1 MSRIIKV
8 VFVLLA
14 SLAGIVAVAA
24 VAFLL
29 FFDPND
35 YKDEISAGV
44 KDATGRDLAIDGDL
58 SVSIFPW
65 LAIEM
70 GHTTLGNAEGF
81 GDEPFLEFDEARLSV
96 KILPLIVSQ
105 TAEIGTAALD
115 GLSVNLEVA
124 ANGRTNWDDLSEVGE
139 SEPVET
145 PDGDTGPAEFNVSGI
160 SVSNA
165 KLRYADAQSG
175 STYALSDLRFETGGI
190 ANDEPI
196 NLDAEFDFSAEP
208 DNLGGHLSIRTTI
221 TMSDN
226 GATVLVDGL
235 NINGE
240 LSGITSAPT
249 EFNFDSREIRIDT
262 AGQNADV
269 GELDLMVLGLAISA
283 DVEPFSYSGSPQP
296 SAKLRVA
303 EFSLKE
309 LLQTLDIEAPATAD
323 PDAMSRVSFE
333 ASAKTGEQS
342 IALSELLLQLDDSN
356 MTGSLSL
363 PTTASGALGF
373 DLTVDAINID
383 AYMAPA
389 DESAAASDEES
400 GDFEL
405 PVDMIRT
412 LHANGSFRIERA
424 SLSGLEFTNME
435 VGLASADGRLRLNP
449 LSADLYDGTYKG
461 DVRIDASGDTP
472 SISVDEHITGVS
484 LAALT
489 TSMYDVDNITGH
501 VNGSFVLGGTGQTV
515 SAIQRDLDGTMSFEL
530 VDGALEGTD
539 IWHQLRVARA
549 RFRAEQPPEPSLPA
563 RTEFTTVQA
572 SGTVTDGI
580 FENDDLLAE
589 LPFLQLTGAG
599 IVDLGAAQV
608 NYTMQARLLEK
619 PELTRELSAGELED
633 FTEVVIPL
641 RVTGA
646 LSEPSIQ
653 PDIEALVRQQVE
665 EEIEER
671 TEELKDRLFDRL
683 LGGDDDENAD
693 ADADAEEEEEDPADA
708 LKRKLLEDLIGN

>member
-1 MSRIIKV
+1 MFRIIKAIV
-8 VFVLLA
+8 VLLA
-14 SLAGIVAVAA
+14 TLAGIIAVAA

-29 FFDPND
+29 FFDPNN
-35 YKDEISAGV
+35 YKDEISVGV
-44 KDATGRDLAIDGDL
+44 KNATGRDLTIDGDL

-96 KILPLIVSQ
+96 KIVPLIVSQ
-105 TAEIGTAALD
+105 KAEIGTAVLD
-115 GLSVNLEVA
+115 GLSVNLAVA
-124 ANGRTNWDDLSEVGE
+124 ANGRTNWDDLADAGQAE
-139 SEPVET
+139 SVDEEAE
-145 PDGDTGPAEFNVSGI
+145 PAEFNVSGV

-175 STYALSDLRFETGGI
+175 STYALSNLSFETGGI

-196 NLDAEFDFSAEP
+196 DLDAEFDFTAQP
-208 DNLGGHLSIRTTI
+208 DNLGGHLSVRSTI
-221 TMSDN
+221 TMNDD
-226 GATVLVDGL
+226 GAAVLIDGL
-235 NINGE
+235 NISGE
-240 LSGITSAPT
+240 LSGMTSSPT
-249 EFNFDSREIRIDT
+249 EFNFDSRAISIDT
-262 AGQNADV
+262 AEQRVDL
-269 GELDLMVLGLAISA
+269 GELDLMVLGLAMSA

-296 SAKLRVA
+296 NAKLQVA

-309 LLQTLDIEAPATAD
+309 LMQTLDIEAPATAD
-323 PDAMSRVSFE
+323 PDAMTRVSFE
-333 ASAKTGEQS
+333 AMAKVGERS
-342 IALSELLLQLDDSN
+342 ITLDNLLLQLDDSN
-356 MTGSLSL
+356 MTGNLAV
-363 PTTASGALGF
+363 PTAVNGALGF

-389 DESAAASDEES
+389 DESAAGDEES
-400 GDFEL
+400 SDVEL

-412 LHANGSFRIERA
+412 LNANGTFRIERA
-424 SLSGLEFTNME
+424 SLSGLEFTNMQL
-435 VGLASADGRLRLNP
+435 GLVSGDGQLRLNP
-449 LSADLYDGTYKG
+449 LSADLYEGTYKG
-461 DVRIDASGDTP
+461 DVRIDASDDTP

-489 TSMYDVDNITGH
+489 KSMYDVDNVTGY
-501 VNGSFVLGGTGQTV
+501 VNGSFVLSGTGKTV
-515 SAIQRDLDGTMSFEL
+515 SAIQQDLDGNMSFEL

-539 IWHQLRVARA
+539 VWHQLRSARA
-549 RFRAEQPPEPSLPA
+549 RFRAEPPPEPTLPA

-580 FENDDLLAE
+580 FENNDLLAE
-589 LPFLQLTGAG
+589 LPFLQLTGKG
-599 IVDLGAAQV
+599 IVDLSAAQV

-619 PELTRELSAGELED
+619 PELMSELSPGELED

-641 RVTGA
+641 RITGA

-671 TEELKDRLFDRL
+671 ADELKEKLFDRL

-693 ADADAEEEEEDPADA
+693 ENADDEEKEEDPVDA